1 MPEHVTLQSAALSS
15 ADYDA
20 NDPARPDVGILVV
33 TFNNGR
39 SYTHA
44 NVPRSIWDRLKNS
57 SSPGRT
63 YLDDI
68 KGAF

>member
-1 MPEHVTLQSAALSS
+1 MEHVTFQSTALSS
-15 ADYDA
+15 ADYYISPDK
-20 NDPARPDVGILVV
+20 PDVGTLTV

-39 SYTHA
+39 SYTHE
-44 NVPRSIWDRLKNS
+44 NVPRSMWDRLKNS